1 LLLIDYHFQRRDI
14 PENSESQSKLK
25 RGHIFTEK
33 DVEAL
38 RIDIRDFVTP
48 SWLTSIPSNLGEP
61 SHGKLKADQWRTLGT
76 VYLPVSLVRLWAAP
90 NKDDPQQA
98 AGRQKLLSL
107 TSALSTLHPRGQHRA
122 TGPTSIPGT

>member
-1 LLLIDYHFQRRDI
+1 M
-14 PENSESQSKLK
+14 PENSTEFK

-38 RIDIRDFVTP
+38 RTDIRDFVTP

-76 VYLPVSLVRLWAAP
+76 VYLVMLTGIETRAGSRVRGSRGWGLVTKFPPVP
-90 NKDDPQQA
+90 FPYPF
-98 AGRQKLLSL
+98 GRV
-107 TSALSTLHPRGQHRA
+107 
-122 TGPTSIPGT
+122 TGV